1 MVWFVV
7 VAWNVRTTAVSL
19 FHNINN
25 RLAYLFDRFKFA
37 NILFLSWVND
47 FFHVDYRTIIT

>member
-37 NILFLSWVND
+37 NILFLS
-47 FFHVDYRTIIT
+47 